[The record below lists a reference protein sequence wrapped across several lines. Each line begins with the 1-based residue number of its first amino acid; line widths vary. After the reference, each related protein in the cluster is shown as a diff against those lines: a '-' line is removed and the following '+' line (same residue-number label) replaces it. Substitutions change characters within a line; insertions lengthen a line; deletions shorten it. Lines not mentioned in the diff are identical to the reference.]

1 MLYILLF
8 IQIEHEKIDQMTQT
22 TLAKVFTS
30 GNSQAIRL
38 PKQFR
43 LDVKEV
49 YIRWSGNNLVIMP
62 RPDSWDGFMEGSTG
76 FSDDFSTNSDEL
88 PADVER
94 RGFD

>member
-1 MLYILLF
+1 MMQAAI
-8 IQIEHEKIDQMTQT
+8 
-22 TLAKVFTS
+22 AKVFTS

-49 YIRWSGNNLVIMP
+49 FIRWSGNNLVITP
-62 RPDSWDGFMEGSTG
+62 HPDSWAGFMQGYSG
-76 FSDDFSTNSDEL
+76 FSDDFSVKSDAL
-88 PADVER
+88 PADLER

>member
-1 MLYILLF
+1 M
-8 IQIEHEKIDQMTQT
+8 QAVS
-22 TLAKVFTS
+22 AKVFTS

-49 YIRWSGNNLVIMP
+49 LIRWSGNNLIITP
-62 RPDSWDGFMEGSTG
+62 RPDSWEGFMQGCSG
-76 FSDDFSTNSDEL
+76 FSDDCRINHDEV
-88 PADVER
+88 PADLER

>member
-1 MLYILLF
+1 MM
-8 IQIEHEKIDQMTQT
+8 QC

-49 YIRWSGNNLVIMP
+49 FIRWSGNNLVIMP
-62 RPDSWDGFMEGSTG
+62 RPDSWDGFMQGCTG
-76 FSDDFSTNSDEL
+76 FSDDFSIDSDTL
-88 PADVER
+88 PVDIER
-94 RGFD
+94 REFD

>member
-1 MLYILLF
+1 MM
-8 IQIEHEKIDQMTQT
+8 QPA
-22 TLAKVFTS
+22 LAKVFTS

-49 YIRWSGNNLVIMP
+49 FIRWSGNNLVIMP
-62 RPDSWDGFMEGSTG
+62 HPDSWEGFMQGCTG
-76 FSDDFSTNSDEL
+76 FSDDFSVNSDSL

-94 RGFD
+94 RGFE

>member
-1 MLYILLF
+1 M
-8 IQIEHEKIDQMTQT
+8 MQT

-49 YIRWSGNNLVIMP
+49 FIRWSGNNLVIMP
-62 RPDSWDGFMEGSTG
+62 HPDSWEGFMQGCTG
-76 FSDDFSTNSDEL
+76 FSDDFSIGSDEL
-88 PADVER
+88 PADSER
-94 RGFD
+94 LGFD